1 MDWIDNIGRFLIFG
15 WLAYVAFSLL
25 REIIGGFHDRLSREP
40 SRPNPKSNLPD
51 KQHQEINSAIGWQT
65 VQVAGV
71 SYSNSNGTS
80 RQVSIR
86 KWPTTEKIW
95 LERDVMNVHDRNAI
109 KVVTEYGQLG
119 FLPRTLS
126 AKLEKTNLDLI
137 QVRGGSK
144 GPASNGLYGCSIQLK
159 ISTADTNKVEKA
171 AALTTPVLA
180 HKILSEKIPPPA
192 ESFKKEAALLAA
204 RSGKL
209 THIQLIGI
217 IDRARDLK
225 LTSDEC
231 AAFEAALENSAPP
244 SVKSKVRQIKKPI
257 FSEARYCEG
266 DSYEDTCPIC
276 LGAQELY
283 DQDNDRY
290 SKCYRCGGSGYD

>member
-1 MDWIDNIGRFLIFG
+1 MDWIDNIGRFLIFS

-25 REIIGGFHDRLSREP
+25 REIIGGLHDWLSREP
-40 SRPNPKSNLPD
+40 SRPNLKSNLPD
-51 KQHQEINSAIGWQT
+51 QHHQELNSAIDWQT

-71 SYSNSNGTS
+71 SHSNSNGTS
-80 RQVSIR
+80 RQVCIR
-86 KWPTTEKIW
+86 KWPPTEKVW

-126 AKLEKTNLDLI
+126 ARLEKTDLDLI

-159 ISTADTNKVEKA
+159 ISTADTHQVEKT
-171 AALTTPVLA
+171 AALTAPVQA
-180 HKILSEKIPPPA
+180 HQLNPQKILPPA

-217 IDRARDLK
+217 LDRARDLK

-231 AAFEAALENSAPP
+231 AVFEAALKSSSPP
-244 SVKSKVRQIKKPI
+244 SDKSRTLQATAPS
-257 FSEARYCEG
+257 FF
-266 DSYEDTCPIC
+266 
-276 LGAQELY
+276 
-283 DQDNDRY
+283 
-290 SKCYRCGGSGYD
+290 GS